1 MIERFRHLLR
11 HSVFYSIPGVAQR
24 LVGFLLIPLY
34 TRFMTPADY
43 GILALAGLLQ
53 MALAQV
59 QLLGLPSAMTRSYI
73 LLGEGEVDRRE
84 TVATGSWTLL
94 VVSILLGGALAL
106 SARPLAVLT
115 FGDPEQARFVY
126 LVAIGAP
133 FAAIE
138 SVRFTLFR
146 ILEASKA
153 FALVGLAGLIL
164 GVVLAVTLVVKMRWG
179 AFGMILAAI
188 ATTAVIALVF
198 LPWFVRALR
207 APFRPRIL
215 REMLE
220 FGLPLVPAGFAV
232 WAFDLIDRYILRLYR
247 SMDEVGLYSLGYR
260 FGMVL
265 VLITMAFRTAW
276 PQVLFAQGRDDEP
289 TAKRFFAHTLTYYFV
304 VTGFVALGISAL
316 ADDALRLLT
325 PPAFHPAAGVVPI
338 IALSYMLQGSFIILE
353 VGIDL
358 KKRTGFIPLFT
369 GLAAALNL
377 GLNLLLIPRYGMYG
391 AAWATLAACL
401 VVPTAYYLV
410 NQKLYPIRW
419 QWGRIA
425 MALLAAGAL
434 FAAGKLIDTG
444 RPYLDAALRAALVLA
459 YPGLLWVLPFPLPEE
474 RVRVRGLIRRARGRR
489 GG

>member
-1 MIERFRHLLR
+1 VIERFRHLLR
-11 HSVFYSIPGVAQR
+11 HSVFYSIPGLAQR
-24 LVGFLLIPLY
+24 LIGFLLIPLY
-34 TRFMTPADY
+34 TRFLTPADY

-53 MALAQV
+53 TALAQV

-94 VVSILLGGALAL
+94 VVSILLGGALAF
-106 SARPLAVLT
+106 SARPLAVLV
-115 FGDPEQARFVY
+115 FGDPEKARFVY

-146 ILEASKA
+146 ILQASKA
-153 FALVGLAGLIL
+153 FALVGIAALVL
-164 GVVLAVTLVVKMRWG
+164 GVVLAVTLVVVMRWG
-179 AFGMILAAI
+179 AFGMILAAV
-188 ATTAVIALVF
+188 ATTATIALVF
-198 LPWFVRALR
+198 LPWFVRALKAR
-207 APFRPRIL
+207 FRPRVL
-215 REMLE
+215 RDMLE

-232 WAFDLIDRYILRLYR
+232 WGFDLMDRYILRLYR
-247 SMDEVGLYSLGYR
+247 SMDEVGLYSIGYR

-265 VLITMAFRTAW
+265 ALITMAFRTAW
-276 PQVLFAQGRDDEP
+276 PQVVFTQGKGDEA
-289 TAKRFFAHTLTYYFV
+289 TAKQFFAHTLTYYFV
-304 VTGFVALGISAL
+304 VTGFVALGIASL
-316 ADDALRLLT
+316 ADDALRFLT
-325 PPAFHPAAGVVPI
+325 PPAFHPAAGVVPL
-338 IALSYMLQGSFIILE
+338 IALSYTLQGSFIILE

-377 GLNLLLIPRYGMYG
+377 GLNLLLIPPYGMYG

-425 MALLAAGAL
+425 MALLAAGTL
-434 FAAGKLIDTG
+434 FAAGKMIDTG
-444 RPYLDAALRAALVLA
+444 RPALDAALRAALVLA
-459 YPGLLWVLPFPLPEE
+459 YPGVLWVLPFPLPEE
-474 RVRVRGLIRRARGRR
+474 RARVKLWIRRLRER
-489 GG
+489 GGG